1 MKRTLVKMRTEID
14 TDKNIGRKIRKKGDT
29 REKNKR
35 KTWGRPVKYDFECL
49 EQLDTFCFFPFT

>member
-1 MKRTLVKMRTEID
+1 MRTEID

-49 EQLDTFCFFPFT
+49 EQWDTFGFFPFT